1 MPTHRRTFAGLPQE
15 VSRARRWTRDL
26 LGAHPCAD
34 DALLIVTELGTN
46 AITHTAS
53 GGGDFLVVVT
63 HAKAAVTITV
73 TDLGGAH
80 TRPHVTHPHSEA
92 VGGRGLA
99 LVTIC
104 ATKVS
109 VSGDHGGHTVTA
121 ELHSKATEP
130 KPC

>member
-53 GGGDFLVVVT
+53 GGGDFLVAVT
-63 HAKAAVTITV
+63 QAETAVTITV
-73 TDLGGAH
+73 TDLGGAQ
-80 TRPHVTHPHSEA
+80 TRPHVAHSDSGD

-99 LVTIC
+99 LVTMC
-104 ATKVS
+104 ATRVS
-109 VSGDHGGHTVTA
+109 IRGDRGGHTVTA
-121 ELHSKATEP
+121 ELHSKAPELRT
-130 KPC
+130 C